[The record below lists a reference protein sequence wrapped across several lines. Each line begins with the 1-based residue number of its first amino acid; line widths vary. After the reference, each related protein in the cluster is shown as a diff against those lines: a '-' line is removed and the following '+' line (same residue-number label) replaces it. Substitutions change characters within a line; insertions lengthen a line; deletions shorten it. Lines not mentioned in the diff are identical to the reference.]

1 MGLRDWFRSRAAV
14 SDDEG
19 PSAPPLE
26 DESVSAEAFADL
38 QEQKTKE
45 ALSLFDEPEEHA
57 PISEEVEAPYDAS
70 ESTVDDLLEKHMD
83 AGFTHVDE
91 VQIEDVAALDD
102 PYLSATVEGDVP
114 DTVVFET
121 HEIEDVV

>member
-1 MGLRDWFRSRAAV
+1 MGLRDWFRSRTAV
-14 SDDEG
+14 SDDEE
-19 PSAPPLE
+19 PPTPLLE

-38 QEQKTKE
+38 QEQKAKE

-57 PISEEVEAPYDAS
+57 PASEEVEAPYDAS
-70 ESTVDDLLEKHMD
+70 ESTVDDLLEEHMD

-102 PYLSATVEGDVP
+102 PYLSAAVEGDVP
-114 DTVVFET
+114 ETVVFET
-121 HEIEDVV
+121 HEIEDAV

>member
-1 MGLRDWFRSRAAV
+1 
-14 SDDEG
+14 
-19 PSAPPLE
+19 
-26 DESVSAEAFADL
+26 
-38 QEQKTKE
+38 
-45 ALSLFDEPEEHA
+45 
-57 PISEEVEAPYDAS
+57 
-70 ESTVDDLLEKHMD
+70 
-83 AGFTHVDE
+83 